1 MLVGAERAAEVVE
14 PSVAVW
20 RPGRAVFVAGFALVL
35 LFLTLFSAYGHVPD
49 AAIAALVL
57 PAVLTPTL
65 IAGAAVGV
73 LAVGRFAADAGPR
86 RRLLSGALGGHPVGL
101 LTMGGMIPAYH
112 TGPSV
117 AYVAATVA
125 VAGVLGGLAG
135 AARPVSSV
143 AAGAAAGV
151 LASGVG
157 LLVAYFQNDLV
168 DLFGN
173 RETVGSM
180 ADAAYRLQLTT
191 SIVSGLAAGAL
202 AFGYLRRTGLALPW
216 PAYPLAGAVPGL
228 LTLAAALLGWIGGR
242 PLSHAVAKESE
253 FDAAI
258 IASRLPE
265 QVNHGLILLFAG
277 AFIAMILVGRT
288 LKRA

>member
-1 MLVGAERAAEVVE
+1 MVAKRAAVAEPAVE
-14 PSVAVW
+14 TW
-20 RPGRAVFVAGFALVL
+20 RPARAVFVAAFALVL

-49 AAIAALVL
+49 AAVAALVL
-57 PAVLTPTL
+57 PGVLTPTL

-73 LAVGRFAADAGPR
+73 LAVGRFAAEAGVR
-86 RRLLSGALGGHPVGL
+86 GRLLYGALGGLPVGL
-101 LTMGGMIPAYH
+101 LAMGGMLAAYH
-112 TGPSV
+112 SGPSV
-117 AYVAATVA
+117 AYVAVTVA
-125 VAGVLGGLAG
+125 VTGVLGGLIA
-135 AARPVSSV
+135 AARPISAV

-151 LASGVG
+151 LASAIG
-157 LLVAYFQNDLV
+157 LLAAYFQNDLS

-191 SIVSGLAAGAL
+191 SIVSGVAAGAV

-216 PAYPLAGAVPGL
+216 PSYPLAGAFPGL
-228 LTLAAALLGWIGGR
+228 LTLAAALVGWIGAL
-242 PLSHAVAKESE
+242 PLSHAVAKQSE

-258 IASRLPE
+258 IANRLPE

-277 AFIAMILVGRT
+277 AFVAMILVGRT

>member
-1 MLVGAERAAEVVE
+1 MGAKRAEVAE
-14 PSVAVW
+14 PTVDAW
-20 RPGRAVFVAGFALVL
+20 RPARAVFVAGFALVL
-35 LFLTLFSAYGHVPD
+35 LFLTLFSAYGHVPG
-49 AAIAALVL
+49 AAVAALVL
-57 PAVLTPTL
+57 PGVLTPTL
-65 IAGAAVGV
+65 IAAAALGV
-73 LAVGRFAADAGPR
+73 LAVGRFAAGAGVR
-86 RRLLSGALGGHPVGL
+86 SRLLYGGLGGLPVGL
-101 LTMGGMIPAYH
+101 LAMGGMIAAYH
-112 TGPSV
+112 KGPSV

-125 VAGVLGGLAG
+125 VAGVLGGLA
-135 AARPVSSV
+135 AAVRPISAV

-173 RETVGSM
+173 QETVGSM
-180 ADAAYRLQLTT
+180 ADASYRLQLTT
-191 SIVSGLAAGAL
+191 SIVSGLAAGVM
-202 AFGYLRRTGLALPW
+202 AFLYLRRTGLALPW

-228 LTLAAALLGWIGGR
+228 LTLGAALLGWIGGL

-265 QVNHGLILLFAG
+265 QVNHGLILVFAG
-277 AFIAMILVGRT
+277 AFVAMILVGRT

>member
-1 MLVGAERAAEVVE
+1 VD
-14 PSVAVW
+14 VW
-20 RPGRAVFVAGFALVL
+20 RPARAVFVAGFALVL

-49 AAIAALVL
+49 AAVAALVL

-73 LAVGRFAADAGPR
+73 LAVGRFAALN
-86 RRLLSGALGGHPVGL
+86 RLLCGALGGLPVGL
-101 LTMGGMIPAYH
+101 LAMGGTLAAYH
-112 TGPSV
+112 SGPSV

-125 VAGVLGGLAG
+125 VSGALGGLL
-135 AARPVSSV
+135 AAVRPVSAV

-151 LASGVG
+151 LASAIG

-173 RETVGSM
+173 QETVGSM
-180 ADAAYRLQLTT
+180 ADASYRLQLTT
-191 SIVSGLAAGAL
+191 SIVGGLAAGAL
-202 AFGYLRRTGLALPW
+202 AFVYLRRTGLALPW

-228 LTLAAALLGWIGGR
+228 LTLGAALIGWIGGL

-258 IASRLPE
+258 IANRVPE
-265 QVNHGLILLFAG
+265 QVNHGLILMFAG
-277 AFIAMILVGRT
+277 AFLAMILVGRT
-288 LKRA
+288 LKRS

>member
-1 MLVGAERAAEVVE
+1 VGAKRAELVE
-14 PSVAVW
+14 ATVDAW
-20 RPGRAVFVAGFALVL
+20 RPARAVFVAGFALVL
-35 LFLTLFSAYGHVPD
+35 LFLTLFSAYGHVPGP
-49 AAIAALVL
+49 AVAALVL
-57 PAVLTPTL
+57 PGVLTPTL

-73 LAVGRFAADAGPR
+73 LAVGRFAVDAGPR
-86 RRLLSGALGGHPVGL
+86 RRLLSGALGGLPVGL
-101 LTMGGMIPAYH
+101 LSMGGMIAAYH

-135 AARPVSSV
+135 AARPVSSI

-151 LASGVG
+151 LGSGNG

-242 PLSHAVAKESE
+242 PLSHAVAKDSE

>member
-1 MLVGAERAAEVVE
+1 VTSKRAEVAE
-14 PSVAVW
+14 PVAQDW

-35 LFLTLFSAYGHVPD
+35 LFLTLFSAVGHVPGP
-49 AAIAALVL
+49 AVAALVL

-65 IAGAAVGV
+65 IAGAAAGV
-73 LAVGRFAADAGPR
+73 LAIGRFAGDAGVRGRLFYAGLGGLPIG
-86 RRLLSGALGGHPVGL
+86 LLSMA
-101 LTMGGMIPAYH
+101 GMLVAYH
-112 TGPSV
+112 KGPSV
-117 AYVAATVA
+117 AYVGATVA
-125 VAGVLGGLAG
+125 VAGVLGGLVA
-135 AARPVSSV
+135 AARPISAV
-143 AAGAAAGV
+143 AAGASAGV

-173 RETVGSM
+173 QETVGSM
-180 ADAAYRLQLTT
+180 ADASYRLQLTT
-191 SIVSGLAAGAL
+191 SIVSGLAAGVMAYL
-202 AFGYLRRTGLALPW
+202 YLRRTGLALPW

-228 LTLAAALLGWIGGR
+228 LTLGAALLGWIGGL

-265 QVNHGLILLFAG
+265 QVNHGLILVFAG
-277 AFIAMILVGRT
+277 AFVAMILVGRT